1 MASSLSRKIPTI
13 IGILLL
19 AATLFTAYTA
29 TSAIADHE
37 PAMKAAAVG
46 SDLDQVNDATPILAE
61 RMRVSSPEDLIIQ
74 VTAECSILT
83 HLITGGEGPSDPAAS
98 DTSFSYGSVR
108 LWVEIDGKRVPVS
121 TDELPQD
128 TDDENSAT
136 DAPDTDDTGEVTF
149 CNRAYQRTVT
159 DGESPQ
165 DGLDQEDDY
174 IRTRT
179 ANAFNW
185 VAFDTGFDYDLDDDN
200 VLEVELWADF
210 DETVVGRGTADAF
223 VGSRTMV
230 LEPIRVSNHESMDP
244 VEGDVTPERGNGKP

>member
-13 IGILLL
+13 VGALLL

-29 TSAIADHE
+29 SSAIADHE

-46 SDLDQVNDATPILAE
+46 SDLDQVDDSTPILVE

-83 HLITGGEGPSDPAAS
+83 ELTTGPSETGGAS
-98 DTSFSYGSVR
+98 DSAFAYGSVR

-121 TDELPQD
+121 TDELAED
-128 TDDENSAT
+128 TDDQNADE
-136 DAPDTDDTGEVTF
+136 DEDEDDTGEVTF

-159 DGESPQ
+159 DGEDAR
-165 DGLDQEDDY
+165 DGIDKEHDY

-185 VAFDTGFDYDLDDDN
+185 VAFDTGFDYDADGDN
-200 VLEVELWADF
+200 ILNIALMADF
-210 DETVVGRGTADAF
+210 DATTLGEAIATAF

-244 VEGDVTPERGNGKP
+244 VEGDVTPERGNRKP